1 MKVQRL
7 RDLSAEQLERI
18 LHRSDRGYR
27 ALYPKVREI
36 MEDVRQHGDE
46 ALRRL
51 TERFDHVALAEIAVS
66 DAEFAAAYEV
76 VDDELIAAMRQA
88 VRNLEAFHHAQCV
101 REAMVTVEEGI
112 RVGRIARPI
121 EAVGIYIAGGKY
133 PYSSSVLMN
142 GVPSR
147 IAGCSQRIICVPPN
161 RDGQVSPPVLVAADM
176 VKIRS
181 AFKVGGAQAIAA
193 MTYGTETVPKVDK
206 VFGAGNPYV
215 TAAKMLA
222 FGEVDIDM
230 PAGPTEVLIVADET
244 AKPRF
249 VAADIL
255 SQAEH
260 GETSACILITPSTAL
275 AEVVVQ
281 EIARQMAE
289 LPTREVAEVA
299 LEERGAILLT
309 DELEE
314 CIAFANRYA
323 PEHLQLVTTDNW
335 RLLDRVS
342 HAGSVFLGP
351 YTAGAA
357 GDYATGGNHVLPTGG
372 YARMFSA
379 LSVDAFTRLMQ
390 VQELTLE
397 GLRKIKDT
405 VVQLA
410 GAEGLVAHKRAV
422 EIRFEN
428 GTRRDD
434 GE

>member
-1 MKVQRL
+1 LKIQRL
-7 RDLSAEQLERI
+7 RDLSAEQVEGI
-18 LHRSDRGYR
+18 LRRCDHEYR
-27 ALYPKVREI
+27 TLFPQVREI
-36 MEDVRQHGDE
+36 MEDVRRHGDE

-51 TERFDHVALAEIAVS
+51 TERFDHVTLTEIAVS
-66 DAEFAAAYEV
+66 DAEFEAAYEAV
-76 VDDELIAAMRQA
+76 SEELLEAMRQA
-88 VRNLEAFHHAQCV
+88 VRNLEVFHHAQCV

-121 EAVGIYIAGGKY
+121 EAVGIYVPGGKY

-147 IAGCSQRIICVPPN
+147 IAGCSRRVICVPPN
-161 RDGQVSPPVLVAADM
+161 QDGQVPPAILVAADL

-181 AFKVGGAQAIAA
+181 VFKVGGAQAIAA
-193 MTYGTETVPKVDK
+193 MAYGTETIPKVDK
-206 VFGAGNPYV
+206 IFGAGNPYV

-222 FGEVDIDM
+222 FGDVDIDM
-230 PAGPTEVLIVADET
+230 PAGPTEILIIADDT
-244 AKPRF
+244 ANPRF

-260 GETSACILITPSTAL
+260 GETSACILITPSKPL
-275 AEVVVQ
+275 AEAVVD
-281 EIARQMAE
+281 EIARQLAG
-289 LPTREVAEVA
+289 LPTRKVAEAA
-299 LEERGAILLT
+299 LEERGTILLAG
-309 DELEE
+309 DLEE

-323 PEHLQLVTTDNW
+323 PEHLELLTADNW
-335 RLLDRVS
+335 RLLDLIS
-342 HAGSVFLGP
+342 HAGSVFIGP
-351 YTAGAA
+351 YAAEAA

-405 VVQLA
+405 VVRLA
-410 GAEGLVAHKRAV
+410 DAEGLVAHKRAV

-428 GTRRDD
+428 APGHSS
-434 GE
+434 GG